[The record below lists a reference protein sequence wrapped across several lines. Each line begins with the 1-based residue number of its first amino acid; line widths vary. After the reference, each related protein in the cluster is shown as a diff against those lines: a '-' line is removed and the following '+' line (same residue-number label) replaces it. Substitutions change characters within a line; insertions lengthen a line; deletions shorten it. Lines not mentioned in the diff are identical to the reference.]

1 MKSFSHSPASVSG
14 FSLVELMVALVA
26 GMIVTGAV
34 LAFTMSSL
42 NTNTEYIQATRLTQE
57 LRSAI
62 DFTSRELRRS
72 GYDESAIAFYS
83 QDLAP
88 GELPKISKFS
98 SIYIKPDA
106 GNPLIGDCVIYA
118 YDLGSPAPVG
128 ESPDRESGEIRA
140 IRRSV
145 VNGVGV
151 IEVAQS
157 EKGKQP
163 TCDGAAADY
172 ATYPATCSA
181 DGWCAFTDPKILDI
195 QSFKV
200 DRTKSWDRT
209 GSADGSIS
217 PIAVRAL
224 TITMSG
230 ALVGVPDVV
239 RSVQT
244 SIRVRSDC
252 LQSFAECTSAPV
264 GTN

>member
-1 MKSFSHSPASVSG
+1 MKELTHSRVTTSG

-26 GMIVTGAV
+26 GLIVTGAV

-42 NTNTEYIQATRLTQE
+42 NTNAEYIRATRLTQE
-57 LRSAI
+57 LRSVV
-62 DFTSRELRRS
+62 DFAGRELRRA
-72 GYDESAIAFYS
+72 GYDESAVGFYS

-88 GELPKISKFS
+88 GELPRVSRFS
-98 SIYIKPDA
+98 SVYIKPDA
-106 GNPLIGDCVIYA
+106 GSPLTGDCVIYA
-118 YDLGSPAPVG
+118 YDLGSPAPLG

-145 VNGVGV
+145 VDGVGV

-163 TCDGAAADY
+163 TCNGATANY
-172 ATYPATCSA
+172 GTYPATCSD
-181 DGWCAFTDPKILDI
+181 DGWCAFTDPKTLNI
-195 QSFKV
+195 QTFVVNRS
-200 DRTKSWDRT
+200 KSWDRI
-209 GSADGSIS
+209 GSPDGSIS
-217 PIAVRAL
+217 PIAIRSY

-230 ALVGVPDVV
+230 TLVGAPEVV

-244 SIRVRSDC
+244 NVRVRSDC